1 MARNWDKLAG
11 ESGLDVPEGRIARLV
26 RMGKLGVSVS
36 ASTVARKVGS
46 VLMPGDAAARLTGDG
61 LFRTRQAEKI
71 VEVLGQMKGATMKV
85 GQILS
90 ADPDLL
96 PPEFIQTLTQLQH
109 QAPPMTWRTVSS
121 QVERAFD
128 RPIDEVFRWFD
139 PEPIGSASIGQV
151 HRGTLKTGQEVA
163 IKVQYPGVAESLES
177 DLSNLA
183 SMLNLGRV
191 LVDRRRLDDYLAE
204 VRLAII
210 AEADY
215 EAEGRNLDR
224 FHAILA
230 EREGVRVPRHYAE
243 WTRPTVLTME
253 FVAGTKLDEALE
265 AMTDTAAR
273 SALLMR
279 FIETY
284 AWMFHER
291 LELHADPHPGNFII
305 DESGALVMLDFG
317 CVKSCDPAFADGVLD
332 IMDACWQQD
341 DQRVA
346 RLYRELGFGR
356 NDPDPRI
363 FDPALLRRYH
373 EIALAPFLHDAEFD
387 FAAWDLRRRM
397 QEFVM
402 EHPVFLKLVPPAE
415 GLLVFRVMSGI
426 KGLLNKMGAR
436 LNVHRMAVETARRR
450 GRLSAPPRV

>member
-1 MARNWDKLAG
+1 MARKWDKLAG
-11 ESGLDVPEGRIARLV
+11 ESGLDVPEGRLARLV
-26 RMGKLGVSVS
+26 RMGKLGMSVS

-46 VLMPGDAAARLTGDG
+46 VLMPGDAEARLAGDG
-61 LFRTRQAEKI
+61 LFRTKQAEKI
-71 VEVLGQMKGATMKV
+71 LEVLGQMKGATMKV
-85 GQILS
+85 GQMLS

-109 QAPPMTWRTVSS
+109 QAPPMTWRTVSA

-128 RPIDEVFRWFD
+128 RPIEDVFRWFD

-151 HRGTLKTGQEVA
+151 HRGTLKSGEDVA
-163 IKVQYPGVAESLES
+163 VKVQYPGVAESLES

-191 LVDRRRLDDYLAE
+191 LVDRRRLNDYLSE
-204 VRLAII
+204 VRRAII

-224 FHAILA
+224 FSMFLA
-230 EREGVRVPRHYAE
+230 ERAGVRAPIHFAE

-253 FVAGTKLDEALE
+253 FVAGQKLDTALA
-265 AMTDTAAR
+265 AMTDEAERTD
-273 SALLMR
+273 LLTR

-284 AWMFHER
+284 VWMFHER
-291 LELHADPHPGNFII
+291 LELHADPHPGNFIV
-305 DESGALVMLDFG
+305 DEAGDLVILDFG

-332 IMDACWQQD
+332 IMDACWQRD
-341 DQRVA
+341 DERVA

-356 NDPDPRI
+356 NDPDPKI
-363 FDPALLRRYH
+363 FDPRLLRAYH
-373 EIALAPFLHDAEFD
+373 EIALAPFLRDEAFD
-387 FAAWDLRRRM
+387 FAGWDLRRQM
-397 QEFVM
+397 QGFVR
-402 EHPVFLKLVPPAE
+402 EHPAFLKLVPPAE

-426 KGLLNKMGAR
+426 KGLLNKSGAR
-436 LNVHRMAVETARRR
+436 INVHGMAVETARRR
-450 GRLSAPPRV
+450 GRLSGPPRL

>member
-11 ESGLDVPEGRIARLV
+11 ESGLDVPEGRFARLV

-36 ASTVARKVGS
+36 ASTMARKVGS
-46 VLMPGDAAARLTGDG
+46 VLLPGDSEARLAGDG
-61 LFRTRQAEKI
+61 VFRTKQAEKI
-71 VEVLGQMKGATMKV
+71 LEVLGQMKGATMKV

-109 QAPPMTWRTVSS
+109 QAPPMTWRTVSA

-128 RPIDEVFRWFD
+128 RPIEDVFRWFN

-151 HRGTLKTGQEVA
+151 HRGTLKSGEDVA

-204 VRLAII
+204 VRRAIV

-215 EAEGRNLDR
+215 EAEGRNLDL
-224 FHAILA
+224 FSMILA
-230 EREGVRVPRHYAE
+230 ERPGVRAPIHFPQ

-253 FVAGTKLDEALE
+253 FVAGQKLDTALG
-265 AMTDTAAR
+265 AMTDEEERTD
-273 SALLMR
+273 LLMR

-284 AWMFHER
+284 VWMFHEQ
-291 LELHADPHPGNFII
+291 LELHADPHPGNFIV
-305 DESGALVMLDFG
+305 DESGDLVILDFG

-332 IMDACWQQD
+332 IMDACWQRD
-341 DQRVA
+341 DERVA

-363 FDPALLRRYH
+363 FDPRLLRAYH
-373 EIALAPFLHDAEFD
+373 EIALAPFLRDEAFD
-387 FAAWDLRRRM
+387 FAAWDLRRQM
-397 QEFVM
+397 QAFVV
-402 EHPVFLKLVPPAE
+402 EHPAFLKLVPPAE

-426 KGLLNKMGAR
+426 KGLLHKSGAR
-436 LNVHRMAVETARRR
+436 INVHGMAVETARRR
-450 GRLSAPPRV
+450 GRLSGPPRL